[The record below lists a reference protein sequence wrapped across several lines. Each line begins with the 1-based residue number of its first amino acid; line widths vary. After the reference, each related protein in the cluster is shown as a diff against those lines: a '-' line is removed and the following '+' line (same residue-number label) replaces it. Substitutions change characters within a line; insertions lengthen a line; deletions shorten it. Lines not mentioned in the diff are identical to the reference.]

1 MPTRKSI
8 NKGARAR
15 GAKAETTLHKALTEL
30 GYEVRRT
37 HLSAFPD
44 IIAWNATEFL
54 LIEVKSRTTHSEP
67 GERAVIRD
75 AVRVFEKSAET
86 LNFVH
91 NSAQVLGYL
100 QINGRWLAYKW
111 NGSGTERV
119 ESVVKEER

>member
-8 NKGARAR
+8 NKGARAK
-15 GAKAETTLHKALTEL
+15 GAKAESTLHKALTES

-44 IIAWNATEFL
+44 IIAWNDQEFL
-54 LIEVKSRTTHSEP
+54 LIEVKSRTALTEA
-67 GERAVIRD
+67 GERTAIRE
-75 AVRVFEKSAET
+75 AVRVFAKSAET

-91 NSAQVLGYL
+91 NTAEVLGYL

-111 NGSGTERV
+111 NGVGTEPTK
-119 ESVVKEER
+119 SVIK

>member
-15 GAKAETTLHKALTEL
+15 GGRAEATLHKALTQS

-54 LIEVKSRTTHSEP
+54 LIEVKSRTAQDDAQ
-67 GERAVIRD
+67 ERGVVRD
-75 AVRVFEKSAET
+75 AVRMFSKSAET

-91 NSAQVLGYL
+91 NTSEVLCYL
-100 QINGRWLAYKW
+100 QINDRWLAYKW
-111 NGSGTERV
+111 NGVVTEPTK
-119 ESVVKEER
+119 SVIK